1 LQPRHPDVQAELRKG
16 NAGIGAGRRVL
27 IAQSDVVLGEL
38 YRDGLKVDGWAV
50 EVCADGKS
58 AWQRLIDSPPDVL
71 LLNTLPDVPTLTFLE
86 RLRANRATRDQAV
99 IVLIDSVDNLDVRRA
114 KDLGALAWLTKNR
127 MMREK
132 LSQTLADLLSG
143 GGRSHQARDETAPA
157 RDQSPRGA

>member
-1 LQPRHPDVQAELRKG
+1 MEPRRPDGQTELRKG
-16 NAGIGAGRRVL
+16 GAGLGAGRRVL
-27 IAQSDVVLGEL
+27 IAQSDMVLGDL
-38 YRDGLKVDGWAV
+38 YRDGLEVDGWRV

-58 AWQRLIDSPPDVL
+58 AWQRLVDSPPDVL

-86 RLRANRATRDQAV
+86 RLRGHRATRHQAV

-127 MMREK
+127 IMRER
-132 LSQTLADLLSG
+132 LSQTLADLLPSK
-143 GGRSHQARDETAPA
+143 GRSHQARDETAPA